1 MYCRRGLTERRLRR
15 MTYADDPDLIDRLR
29 RGEDTAY
36 ELLVRTH
43 GGRLLAVARG
53 LLRNDEDARDAV
65 QSAYVA
71 AFRGISSFK
80 GGSQLSTWLHRI
92 VVNEALMKLRTR
104 RRKPEESIEPL
115 LPAYLE
121 DGHHVEDFTEWATR
135 ADRLLEQKQ
144 SHEAVR
150 AAIAELPES
159 YRTVLMLRD
168 IEEMSTDE
176 VAAQLGV
183 TSNAVKIRLHRAR
196 QALGTILRR
205 STPRNTAAAAGIQ
218 AADSPTHIGDGG
230 TEWPKR
236 QAPRA
241 TRLPSPSPQRPA

>member
-1 MYCRRGLTERRLRR
+1 M
-15 MTYADDPDLIDRLR
+15 MNADDTDLLERLR
-29 RGEDTAY
+29 RGDDAAY

-65 QSAYVA
+65 QSAYVS
-71 AFRGISSFK
+71 AFKGIKSFK

-92 VVNEALMKLRTR
+92 VVNESLMKLRSR
-104 RRKPEESIEPL
+104 RRKPEESLEPL

-121 DGHHVEDFTEWATR
+121 DGHHVEDFTEWAAQ

-144 SHEAVR
+144 SHQAVR
-150 AAIAELPES
+150 AAIGELPES

-168 IEEMSTDE
+168 IEEMSTEE

-183 TSNAVKIRLHRAR
+183 TPNAVKIRLHRAR
-196 QALGTILRR
+196 QALGTLLRQ
-205 STPRNTAAAAGIQ
+205 SVVGNGVAGSGIQ
-218 AADSPTHIGDGG
+218 AGDSPTHIGEGG
-230 TEWPKR
+230 TEWPTR
-236 QAPRA
+236 QSSRA
-241 TRLPSPSPQRPA
+241 TRLTSRSPQRPA